1 MPQTSIRDVAERAG
15 VAVSSVS
22 RVLSGHRDAS
32 PAMRRRVMAAVD
44 ELGYV
49 PDILAQSMRRR
60 ATRSI
65 GFVVGDISNPLIAE
79 ITLGAET
86 TLQRSHYSLLLT
98 NSEDQPELD
107 ASHIRLLLQRRVD
120 GLLLS
125 LTSETH
131 PDTLRVLREIAVPV
145 VLIDRE
151 LPDTAEVQA
160 STVLVDHKSGMRD
173 AVSHLLDLGHRRV
186 GLVLGSSLRF
196 AREREAGLR
205 SAYAGRKLKN
215 ASVVLRGPLER
226 NFAETATAAML
237 DDAEPATA
245 IVCGANQLLPGTLSE
260 LRRRKMR
267 VGRDVSLVS
276 CDEQPLTELFEP
288 PISVIRKSNFEV
300 GVRSAEL
307 LLRRLEDPEHPAEAV
322 TLPVEFVP
330 TPSCA
335 PPRIGRSS
343 SLKAQ
348 PGSTRG
354 RP

>member
-1 MPQTSIRDVAERAG
+1 VSQTSIRDVAERAG

-32 PAMRRRVMAAVD
+32 PAMRRKVMAAVD

-49 PDILAQSMRRR
+49 PDILAQSMRLRS
-60 ATRSI
+60 TKSI

-86 TLQRSHYSLLLT
+86 TLQHSHYSLLLT

-131 PDTLRVLREIAVPV
+131 PSTLSVLGEVGVPV

-151 LPDTAEVQA
+151 LPGTVEVQA

-186 GLVLGSSLRF
+186 GLILGSSLRF
-196 AREREAGLR
+196 AREREAGLQ
-205 SAYAGRKLKN
+205 SAYAARKLQN
-215 ASVVLRGPLER
+215 ASMVLCGPLDR
-226 NFAETATAAML
+226 GFAETATAAML
-237 DDAEPATA
+237 DDADPATA

-267 VGRDVSLVS
+267 VGRDISLVS
-276 CDEQPLTELFEP
+276 CDEQPLTELFDP
-288 PISVIRKSNFEV
+288 PISVIRKSNFEI
-300 GVRSAEL
+300 GVRSADL
-307 LLRRLEDPEHPAEAV
+307 LLRRLKEPERPPETV
-322 TLPVEFVP
+322 TVPVEFVP
-330 TPSCA
+330 TESCA
-335 PPRIGRSS
+335 PPGPARNS
-343 SLKAQ
+343 
-348 PGSTRG
+348 
-354 RP
+354 